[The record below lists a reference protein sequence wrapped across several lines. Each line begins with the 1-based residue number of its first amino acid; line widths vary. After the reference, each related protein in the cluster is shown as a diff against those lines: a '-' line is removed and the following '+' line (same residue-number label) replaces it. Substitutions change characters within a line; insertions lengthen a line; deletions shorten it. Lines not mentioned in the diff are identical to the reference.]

1 MSYNLF
7 SFLCLYRKEETMEEY
22 KKKYEE
28 WLNNPCFDE
37 ETKKEL
43 ESIKDN
49 EKEIED
55 RFYKELEFGTA
66 GLRGVIGAGSNR
78 MNKYT
83 VGRATQGLANFILKE
98 GTQEKGVAISYDS
111 RHMSKEFSEEAALCL
126 NANGIKTYIFDE
138 LRPVPELS
146 FTVRQLKCTAG
157 IMITASHNPPEY
169 NGYKVYWDDG
179 AQIIPPKDKQIID
192 EVNKTEFSQI
202 KKMNKEDVKTLA
214 QKVAT
219 INNISCEIITES
231 SEENVSKTISDY
243 KLNNNKMISNVDNF
257 KVYDNKD
264 EKTLIQIDDNEKQVY
279 VYGEYNSAID
289 DFESMLCSA
298 EKLLESD
305 EYEYNFKDYE
315 TVNGIKCVAFSLS
328 NANTVFNIWLDK
340 SNGMIVKMECN
351 YSSEGGQSISTTL
364 YYRYQLNN
372 VTDEDVQK
380 PNLDGYNVNQ
390 L

>member
-1 MSYNLF
+1 M
-7 SFLCLYRKEETMEEY
+7 
-22 KKKYEE
+22 
-28 WLNNPCFDE
+28 
-37 ETKKEL
+37 
-43 ESIKDN
+43 N
-49 EKEIED
+49 EK
-55 RFYKELEFGTA
+55 K
-66 GLRGVIGAGSNR
+66 
-78 MNKYT
+78 
-83 VGRATQGLANFILKE
+83 NFIL
-98 GTQEKGVAISYDS
+98 A
-111 RHMSKEFSEEAALCL
+111 
-126 NANGIKTYIFDE
+126 
-138 LRPVPELS
+138 VP
-146 FTVRQLKCTAG
+146 TIIIIIVVIAG
-157 IMITASHNPPEY
+157 ISTIFY
-169 NGYKVYWDDG
+169 NR
-179 AQIIPPKDKQIID
+179 
-192 EVNKTEFSQI
+192 NF

-279 VYGEYNSAID
+279 VYGEYSSAID

-351 YSSEGGQSISTTL
+351 YSSEESQSISTTL

-390 L
+390 LQKKITKDKKVRRFGL